1 MKSFIKQILIF
12 FLPLIFL
19 SIVLDYIIS
28 NQLKKSNTHAF
39 REYPVWNDIHSGNI
53 NADLLIMGSSR
64 AWRHIDPNV
73 LEDSL
78 ELSSYNL
85 GMDGQHL
92 PMQLWRYETLLKK
105 NHAPR
110 VIVYS
115 LDFFMLTHT
124 NELFNKD
131 QFLPYLLFDFN
142 AEKQLKD
149 YIGFDYFDYRL
160 PLIRYCGANKALSHT
175 ARISLLPKSNKKG
188 RVKGFYAEDKKWNQD
203 FEKVKAQ
210 MTSYNATID
219 ATILIQFDQ
228 YIKKCKE
235 NKIQIVL
242 VYSPEYFEG
251 QNFVSNRKEVI
262 TAFEQLANQNEIN
275 FLNYSSDTISFQ
287 KSLFYNT
294 THLNKTGAELF
305 SKKLASDLKSII
317 K

>member
-1 MKSFIKQILIF
+1 MKSFIKQVLIF

-19 SIVLDYIIS
+19 SVVLDYLIS

-39 REYPVWNDIHSGNI
+39 REYPVWNDIYSGKI

-78 ELSSYNL
+78 GLSSYNL

-92 PMQLWRYETLLKK
+92 PMQLWRYETFLKK
-105 NHAPR
+105 NPIPK

-115 LDFFMLTHT
+115 LDFFMLTPS

-131 QFLPYLLFDFN
+131 QFLPYMLFDFN
-142 AEKQLKD
+142 AEEHLKN
-149 YIGFDYFDYRL
+149 YIGFDYFDYRV
-160 PLIRYCGANKALSHT
+160 PLIRYCGANKALFHT
-175 ARISLLPKSNKKG
+175 ARISLLPKSNQKG

-210 MTSYNATID
+210 MTGYNATID
-219 ATILIQFDQ
+219 SAILKQFDL
-228 YIKKCKE
+228 YIKNCKQK
-235 NKIQIVL
+235 KIQIIL

-262 TAFEQLANQNEIN
+262 NAFEELAKQNEIKL
-275 FLNYSSDTISFQ
+275 LNYSSDTISFK